1 VLQGRYREAEAPLR
15 EYMMRVPGAASGP
28 ERLGLVYLLE
38 GRHAEA
44 VPLLRTALG
53 RKAASAVLRG
63 YLIQA
68 LEGAS
73 RQMRAEGRLEES
85 ERLVAEART
94 LGASPASLQAPPAM
108 VGPPGPRGPARP

>member
-1 VLQGRYREAEAPLR
+1 MQAARATPEPSDEPPADGTAPAR
-15 EYMMRVPGAASGP
+15 R
-28 ERLGLVYLLE
+28 
-38 GRHAEA
+38 RHAKRRA
-44 VPLLRTALG
+44 RTALG